1 MQVFHFLNASYG
13 LDDIRRRRLKVATLN
28 ELNDPFELF
37 GVNLR
42 DEALRRALTE
52 LKDRAAKK
60 MGLLCFS
67 RDWHNPVLWSH
78 YAERHTGMCLGFDV
92 PDEHIYSINY
102 SRRRV
107 VIGAEDLK
115 PPRRDIDLM
124 KCLFTKYTHWRYED
138 EVRVFVNLEE
148 TQREGALHFID
159 FGAVVRLNTVIVGA
173 QSQLT
178 RQSLRA
184 VLGDFGATVKIFKAR
199 LAFRTFRVVRQ
210 RRDDLWR

>member
-1 MQVFHFLNASYG
+1 MRVFHFLNADYG

-42 DEALRRALTE
+42 DEKLRRELSA

-78 YAERHTGMCLGFDV
+78 YAERHTGLCLGFDV
-92 PDEHIYSINY
+92 PDIHIHTISY

-107 VIGAEDLK
+107 VIEADDLK
-115 PPRRDIDLM
+115 HPRRDDIDFM
-124 KCLFTKYTHWRYED
+124 KCLFTKYTHWRYEA
-138 EVRVFVNLEE
+138 EARVFVNLEE
-148 TQREGALHFID
+148 TQREGVLHFIG
-159 FGAVVRLNTVIVGA
+159 FGDVIHLRTVIIGA
-173 QSQLT
+173 QSAVT
-178 RQSLRA
+178 RETLHA
-184 VLGDFGATVKIFKAR
+184 ALGDLATSVETCKAR
-199 LAFRTFRVVRQ
+199 LAFRTFRVVQ
-210 RRDDLWR
+210 